1 MGKKFDI
8 SAAFAQA
15 VDVSKSDTFPEQIE
29 LIDNALLDDDPNNF
43 YALTELEE
51 LAANIELVGL
61 QQPIRVRPAGE
72 GRYNIVS
79 GHRRRAAMALLGE
92 EKWRKVPCIVE
103 RDEASPELR
112 ELRLI
117 LANSATRVLTPAEI
131 SRQAELQAARAK
143 LRAYLSRYA
152 PPEPM
157 EGGIRLLV
165 KWCFPCGNHVSGS
178 YRTTKPDTDN
188 LQKLL
193 KDCMTVEG
201 FWKDDAQ
208 VASEI
213 CEKFWAEVPGIYI
226 QVSAL

>member
-1 MGKKFDI
+1 MNLDFFMAMIPPTVTHQEKAVHVVNGKP
-8 SAAFAQA
+8 
-15 VDVSKSDTFPEQIE
+15 V
-29 LIDNALLDDDPNNF
+29 F
-43 YALTELEE
+43 YEPEE
-51 LAANIELVGL
+51 L
-61 QQPIRVRPAGE
+61 R
-72 GRYNIVS
+72 
-79 GHRRRAAMALLGE
+79 
-92 EKWRKVPCIVE
+92 
-103 RDEASPELR
+103 
-112 ELRLI
+112 
-117 LANSATRVLTPAEI
+117 
-131 SRQAELQAARAK
+131 AARAK

-157 EGGIRLLV
+157 EGGLRLLV
-165 KWCFPCGNHVSGS
+165 KWCFPCGNHVIGS

-193 KDCMTVEG
+193 KDCMTAEG